1 MWARH
6 NTLLVANSLILSALA
21 ISPANRGAHIAL
33 LAAGLLVSGVWLVI
47 TIEGWSALRH
57 HVEVARGFAASC
69 FDRLPNP
76 FSTPV
81 YGREQSLIYRLI
93 LLVISVFV
101 LMYLGL
107 AYVRLSV
114 G

>member
-1 MWARH
+1 
-6 NTLLVANSLILSALA
+6 
-21 ISPANRGAHIAL
+21 L

-81 YGREQSLIYRLI
+81 YGREQSLII
-93 LLVISVFV
+93 
-101 LMYLGL
+101 G
-107 AYVRLSV
+107 
-114 G
+114 